1 MIALDCL
8 NNMLDDSKVKI
19 RQAAEKFN
27 LTIDDE
33 QINRLIDYL
42 SLLKKWNKTYNMTA
56 ITQWDEMLVKHVFDS
71 MSVISF
77 IKGKQVV
84 DVGSGGGLPG
94 IVLAILL
101 PEVNFVLIDSVGKK
115 VRFLNHVKKVLDLD
129 NVTAVNIR
137 VEDYKPVAL
146 FDTII
151 SRAFSSI
158 TDFERLCRHLL
169 AINGQ
174 MIAMKGSEIE
184 HDALEVL
191 PLQYEIFEIDVPL
204 LDATRHVIRM
214 WKA

>member
-1 MIALDCL
+1 MITLDCL

-27 LTIDDE
+27 LTVDDE

-42 SLLKKWNKTYNMTA
+42 SLLKKWNKTYNMTS
-56 ITQWDEMLVKHVFDS
+56 IIQWDEMLVKHVFDS
-71 MSVISF
+71 MSVVSF
-77 IKGKQVV
+77 IKGKHVV

-115 VRFLNHVKKVLDLD
+115 VRFLSHVKKVLDLD
-129 NVTAVNIR
+129 NVTAMNIR
-137 VEDYKPVAL
+137 VEDYEPSTL
-146 FDTII
+146 FDTVI

-158 TDFERLCRHLL
+158 ADFERLCRHLL
-169 AINGQ
+169 AIDGQ
-174 MIAMKGSEIE
+174 MIAMKG
-184 HDALEVL
+184 AEVEQETLDIL
-191 PLQYEIFEIDVPL
+191 PLKYEIFEVDVPL

-214 WKA
+214 YQA

>member
-1 MIALDCL
+1 MITLDCL
-8 NNMLDDSKVKI
+8 NNMLGDSKVKI

-71 MSVISF
+71 MSVVSF
-77 IKGKQVV
+77 IKGKYVV

-115 VRFLNHVKKVLDLD
+115 VRFLSHVKKVLDLE

-137 VEDYKPVAL
+137 VEAYQPEVL
-146 FDTII
+146 FDTVI

-158 TDFERLCRHLL
+158 ADFERLCQHLL
-169 AINGQ
+169 AVDGQ
-174 MIAMKGSEIE
+174 MIAMKGGKIE
-184 HDALEVL
+184 QGALDAL
-191 PLQYEIFEIDVPL
+191 PLKHEIFEVDVPL
-204 LDATRHVIRM
+204 LDAERHVIRM
-214 WKA
+214 YKA